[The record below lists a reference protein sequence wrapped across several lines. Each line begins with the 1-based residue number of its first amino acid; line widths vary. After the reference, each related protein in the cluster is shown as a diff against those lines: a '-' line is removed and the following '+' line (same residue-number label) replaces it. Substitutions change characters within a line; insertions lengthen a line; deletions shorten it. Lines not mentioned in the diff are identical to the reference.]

1 MRKLHDVF
9 MKNHI
14 FAAINEGIILA
25 LLTNHG
31 ICGSLA
37 YSSDVD
43 TQLEMLVDLSH
54 CQI

>member
-1 MRKLHDVF
+1 MRKLHVL
-9 MKNHI
+9 MKNNV
-14 FAAINEGIILA
+14 FTARNDRIILA

-43 TQLEMLVDLSH
+43 TRFEMLVDLSH